1 MNRQQALVIGNVN
14 LETSLHLD
22 AFPLPDAS
30 SYQPNRMDLRVSGVG
45 FNVAHALQALGT
57 PVRFG
62 SVLGTDEVG
71 AFVRTT
77 LEALGMSLH
86 LHTAG
91 RTGRSLVV
99 SDASGARH
107 VHTDLGGVADVPYPL
122 ELFDDAL
129 EGCALAVL
137 TNINYTRPLLERA
150 LEAGVPIS
158 TDLHAI
164 RDLTNP
170 YDEDYL
176 AAASLL
182 FFSGESL
189 ADPLDTVAKLRRRF
203 NPELIVVGLGESG
216 ALLSERKRETLHVP
230 AYPAS
235 NVRSIVGAGDALH
248 AAFCH
253 FWLAGERPERALRL
267 ACVFAARKISTVRGG
282 QGFVSEDE
290 VRKLAELSDVGRA

>member
-1 MNRQQALVIGNVN
+1 MNRPRVLVIGNVN

-22 AFPLPDAS
+22 TFPLPSAS

-45 FNVAHALQALGT
+45 FNVAHALQNLGAE
-57 PVRFG
+57 VHFG
-62 SVLGTDEVG
+62 SVVGDDEVG
-71 AFVRTT
+71 AFVRERLETT
-77 LEALGMSLH
+77 GASLY
-86 LHTAG
+86 LHVGG

-107 VHTDLGGVADVPYPL
+107 VHTDVGGVADATYPL
-122 ELFDDAL
+122 ELFGDAL

-150 LEAGVPIS
+150 LGANVPIS

-164 RDLTNP
+164 RNLTNP
-170 YDEDYL
+170 YDEEYL

-189 ADPLDTVAKLRRRF
+189 TDPADTVAELRRRF
-203 NPELIVVGLGESG
+203 NPELVIVGLGESG
-216 ALLSERKRETLHVP
+216 ALLSERRRETLHVP

-235 NVRSIVGAGDALH
+235 NVRSTVGAGDALH

-253 FWLAGERPERALRL
+253 FWLVEENPEYALRL
-267 ACVFAARKISTVRGG
+267 ACVFAARKISAVKGR
-282 QGFVSEDE
+282 QGFVSENE
-290 VRKLAELSDVGRA
+290 VRKFIELSDAART